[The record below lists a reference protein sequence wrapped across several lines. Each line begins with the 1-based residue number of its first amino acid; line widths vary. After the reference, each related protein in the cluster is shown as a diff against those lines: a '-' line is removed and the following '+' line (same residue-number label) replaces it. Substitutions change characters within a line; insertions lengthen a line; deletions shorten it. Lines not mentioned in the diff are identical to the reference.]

1 MNSFT
6 FPFMSELCG
15 FPTSNTGY
23 LEGGINNFL

>member
-6 FPFMSELCG
+6 FPFMFDLCG

-23 LEGGINNFL
+23 LEAGINNFL